1 MGKSSV
7 VVVSSMEMW
16 KSHWE
21 GLDVHGDMDIAEE
34 IRLSPGVVWP
44 PGKRHK
50 RERKERKELEE
61 KLLFQC
67 ARWDLL
73 EGACGEKLRSH
84 RGWGSLCCAP
94 AREGRG
100 SEKIRIQILAWIQ
113 ILTVLTLL

>member
-50 RERKERKELEE
+50 RERKERKN
-61 KLLFQC
+61 
-67 ARWDLL
+67 
-73 EGACGEKLRSH
+73 
-84 RGWGSLCCAP
+84 
-94 AREGRG
+94 
-100 SEKIRIQILAWIQ
+100 
-113 ILTVLTLL
+113 